1 MKGFIGYFQY
11 MILKLVL
18 RNLRRHLFLN
28 VIKLT
33 GLMLAFSSMMLIALY
48 LKHELSYDR
57 FLSVSGRIYRF
68 TATSPS
74 AFSGKHFAR
83 IWGAAYI
90 PDLAETFPEI
100 ESYVRLSPVSGG
112 LIQWEEKKIAMQQSF
127 FCDSTFLKFFDVRLL
142 LGDPEEVLAG
152 PSSVL
157 ISESYSRKIF
167 GDKDPVG
174 QVLIV
179 PEGRMHGE
187 AIPLQVTGVMEDF
200 PRNSHLHPEFV
211 ASSPDPAFLDG
222 WAWTYLL
229 LHPGTSTEGIVSGFP
244 SFLAGSTETD
254 VEEVDYTAHLQ
265 PVTDIHLRSQKTREI
280 EGNSHVAIVY
290 SFAIAVIILLFI
302 ALMNYNNLNLGMLRY
317 TDSLMFVGRVYGASR
332 RQQLRYYLYE
342 GLCIL
347 FLALLLGLVLV
358 YLSAMYIES
367 RFNLDLMKGNI
378 PFMLLLSAFIGLAG
392 FVAGFFPQVQAYF
405 RTVLASAR
413 NTSGGAVRKRNLSKG
428 LIVVQYAIAMVLIV
442 SVLVIQ
448 RQTSHAL
455 RSGLGAENSGI
466 VCLNHMHSSIVEKF
480 PEFKQALLKYPSIR
494 SVSGMLDPPG
504 GDANDMF
511 GFSLEGYLAD
521 ESNPQDQLIGILPC
535 DYSLPSLFGLRF
547 LAGRDFSEKFI
558 DAGGSG
564 EYIINQSALER
575 LGYVHASEIIDREF
589 QLFFHSDLI
598 EIPAGRI
605 TGVVEDFHL
614 SSLKREIEPLVL
626 FKRDTM
632 WIDNLLISFQPGN
645 LSQGLK
651 DAERTW
657 ESLFPGHTFSYDFV
671 DDMYR
676 QVYLVER
683 LQAALLLLFTLI
695 ALFICSMGLLG
706 LSLLASQQ
714 RIKEIG
720 IRRVN
725 GAEIGSIVGML
736 NRDFLQWVLLSC
748 LLAMPLAWL
757 GMRRWLESYA
767 YQTSLSWW
775 IFVLAGLI
783 ALLLSALPL
792 TFQSWKAAR
801 RNPVEAL
808 RYE

>member
-1 MKGFIGYFQY
+1 
-11 MILKLVL
+11 MILNLVL
-18 RNLRRHLFLN
+18 RNLRRHPFLN
-28 VIKLT
+28 LIKLA

-57 FLSVSGRIYRF
+57 FHAESGRIYRF
-68 TATSPS
+68 TATSPTS
-74 AFSGKHFAR
+74 FSGKHFAR

-90 PDLAETFPEI
+90 PEMAELFPEI

-112 LIQWEEKKIAMQQSF
+112 LVQWEEKKIPMQQTF
-127 FCDSTFLKFFDVRLL
+127 FCDSTFLKIFDVRLL
-142 LGDPEEVLAG
+142 LGDREEVLAG
-152 PSSVL
+152 PSSLL
-157 ISESYSRKIF
+157 ISESYAKKIF
-167 GDKDPVG
+167 GEKNPVG
-174 QVLIV
+174 QILTI
-179 PEGRMHGE
+179 PTGRMHTDV
-187 AIPLQVTGVMEDF
+187 ISLQVTGVMEDF
-200 PRNSHLHPEFV
+200 PQKSHFHPEFV
-211 ASSPDPAFLDG
+211 ASPPHPAFLDG

-229 LHPGTSTEGIVSGFP
+229 LHPGAGTGGIKAGFP
-244 SFLAGSTETD
+244 SFLAERSETE
-254 VEEVDYTAHLQ
+254 VEEVDYVAHLQ
-265 PVTDIHLRSQKTREI
+265 PITDIHLHSQKTREI
-280 EGNSHVAIVY
+280 EGNSHMAVVY
-290 SFAIAVIILLFI
+290 SFTIAVIILLFI
-302 ALMNYNNLNLGMLRY
+302 ALLNYNNLNLGMLRY
-317 TDSLMFVGRVYGASR
+317 SDDLMFVGRVYGASR

-347 FLALLLGLVLV
+347 FLALLLSLVLV
-358 YLSAMYIES
+358 LMSALFIES
-367 RFNLDLMKGNI
+367 RFNLDLLKGNTL
-378 PFMLLLSAFIGLAG
+378 FMLLLFAGIGLAG
-392 FVAGFFPQVQAYF
+392 FMSGFFPQVQAYF
-405 RTVLASAR
+405 MNVLTSAR
-413 NTSGGAVRKRNLSKG
+413 NTSGGVVRKRSLSKG
-428 LIVVQYAIAMVLIV
+428 LIVIQYAIAMVLIV

-448 RQTSHAL
+448 RQTSYAL

-466 VCLNHMHSSIVEKF
+466 VCLKHVHSSIVEKF
-480 PEFKQALLKYPSIR
+480 PEYKQALLNYPSIR

-511 GFSLEGYLAD
+511 RFSLEGYEVD
-521 ESNPQDQLIGILPC
+521 ESNPQDEYIGILPC
-535 DYSLPSLFGLRF
+535 DYSLPSLFELRF
-547 LAGRDFSEKFI
+547 LAGRDFSEKLI
-558 DAGGSG
+558 DAEGSG
-564 EYIINQSALER
+564 EYIINESALER
-575 LGYVHASEIIDREF
+575 LGYADPSDIIDREF
-589 QLFFHSDLI
+589 QLFFHLDGI
-598 EIPAGRI
+598 PIPAGRI

-632 WIDNLLISFQPGN
+632 WIDNMLISFHPGN
-645 LSQGLK
+645 LAQGLK

-657 ESLFPGHTFSYDFV
+657 EDLFPGHTFSYDFV
-671 DDMYR
+671 DSMYR

-725 GAEIGSIVGML
+725 GAGTGDILGML
-736 NRDFLQWVLLSC
+736 NRDFLKWVLLAC

-757 GMRRWLESYA
+757 GMRRWLEAFA
-767 YQTSLSWW
+767 YQLGLSWW
-775 IFVLAGLI
+775 IFLLAGLI

-792 TFQSWKAAR
+792 TIQSRKAAR